1 MFCILIFVSTI
12 LYKSLDTNRILCY
25 NIKCK
30 EKANQRRR
38 ERPKMGKNVYS
49 LVLSD
54 DVVAAVD
61 RMAYMKGL
69 SRSGMINELLASAV
83 SYTTPEMWIRT
94 VISKIEGGLGSGTF
108 IQMQSGANAYSM
120 RSALAYKYNPSL
132 RFSVELYR
140 NRERADTVG
149 EIKISLRS
157 RSAEL
162 ILLLIKFFGLWQTVE
177 SAYLPSVEYLFND
190 GKIIRSLKPSDP
202 EASAEETGDSIGRFA
217 VCVNKAIEAYFTSYD
232 RESDATEKRLREICA
247 EYYKSG
253 KITV

>member
-1 MFCILIFVSTI
+1 
-12 LYKSLDTNRILCY
+12 
-25 NIKCK
+25 
-30 EKANQRRR
+30 
-38 ERPKMGKNVYS
+38 MGKNVYS

-108 IQMQSGANAYSM
+108 IQMQSGANGYSM

-140 NRERADTVG
+140 NRADDG
-149 EIKISLRS
+149 AIGNIKISLRS
-157 RSAEL
+157 RSDAL
-162 ILLLIKFFGLWQTVE
+162 MLLLIRFFGLWQTVE
-177 SAYLPSVEYLFND
+177 SAYLPSIQYTYSD
-190 GKIIRSLKPSDP
+190 GKIVRLLRPSDP

-217 VCVNKAIEAYFTSYD
+217 VCVNNAIEAYFTSYE
-232 RESDATEKRLREICA
+232 RGSDAIENRLREICA
-247 EYYKSG
+247 EYYRSG